1 MKLYELFFRPDLE
14 EAEQEQDEIAEA
26 ANLLQT
32 GEFQVLQLAYYEWFG
47 RELAESETDK
57 LFSEYMIKKQVPFWA
72 RDYARRILALA
83 EEDRLDMNN
92 SLYHRYDREYITFV
106 PDGVRRFWL
115 AAFWCTFVIFGGIAV
130 ATLVAREPMSMLPPY
145 FERSEMPEQH

>member
-1 MKLYELFFRPDLE
+1 MKLYEIFFRPDLE

-47 RELAESETDK
+47 RELPESETDK

-72 RDYARRILALA
+72 RDYARRILALD
-83 EEDRLDMNN
+83 EQGRLDMDNP
-92 SLYHRYDREYITFV
+92 LYHRYDREYITAV

-115 AAFWCTFVIFGGIAV
+115 AAFWCVAVIFGGIAV